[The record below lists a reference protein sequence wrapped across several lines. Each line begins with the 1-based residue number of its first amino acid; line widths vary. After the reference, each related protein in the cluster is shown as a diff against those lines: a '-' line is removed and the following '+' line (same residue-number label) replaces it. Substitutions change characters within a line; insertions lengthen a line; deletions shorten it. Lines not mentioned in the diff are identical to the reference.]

1 MHETGFFT
9 TIPNWKMFIANSLQP
24 IIFIYHL
31 SVQRK
36 MKN

>member
-9 TIPNWKMFIANSLQP
+9 TIPNWKMLIANSLHP